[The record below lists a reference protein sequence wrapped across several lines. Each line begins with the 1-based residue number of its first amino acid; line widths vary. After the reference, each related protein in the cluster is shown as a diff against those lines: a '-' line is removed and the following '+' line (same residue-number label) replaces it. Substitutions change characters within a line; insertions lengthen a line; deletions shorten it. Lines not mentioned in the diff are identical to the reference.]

1 MTSWFFRIVTS
12 LPIASQQRRSKRSAG
27 YTLIELL
34 VVIIILLLLLALL
47 LPIASFAVKDTRTR
61 SAASRLQNA
70 FHIARQMAIRDRR
83 PCGVYL
89 QVDQQLGGAGVFQV
103 TKGYFAQEAPPY
115 SGSTL
120 GVRAYNGPGADM
132 TISTNDDVLM
142 FSDSSENNY
151 LSALINHQPETI
163 LVRFDYKGEW
173 FVYSFDVM
181 SSQFIGGY
189 PERATSNARPPTVAG
204 TTGYPFQ
211 IRRLPKRTAAAFEL
225 PDGTAIDLAYSGF
238 GRTGTEFSSGSYLFP
253 ADDTT
258 SSAIVVMFNSDGA
271 IESIYRGAEPGRPR
285 SESINFLLGDI
296 ERLGVAGTESN
307 LARSENLWF
316 QLRGPLGIPVIYEN
330 NPDAALTLQACR
342 SLSDTAQ

>member
-1 MTSWFFRIVTS
+1 MTSWFFRTVTS

-120 GVRAYNGPGADM
+120 GVRAYNDAGDD
-132 TISTNDDVLM
+132 TTLNTNDDLLL
-142 FSDSSENNY
+142 FTDPNEDDY
-151 LSALINHQPETI
+151 LIALVGDGEA
-163 LVRFDYKGEW
+163 LRVRFDFKGEW
-173 FVYSFDVM
+173 FVYTRSGTR
-181 SSQFIGGY
+181 FIGGY

-238 GRTGTEFSSGSYLFP
+238 GRTGTEFSSGSYVFP
-253 ADDTT
+253 ANDTT